1 MKTIFKKRAIAVLL
15 ALVLCISGLTSL
27 GNTELFAADDYA
39 ACVILS
45 DGTETNYVDFND
57 ALDAWVPGSTLKL
70 LKVITIDSAIILR
83 GPGTYTL
90 DLSRYGILQ
99 TCKNHDQSITI
110 LQVLNAELNII
121 NSATD
126 DYGKCYYLG
135 IEKGECTGRAISYA
149 KLKPDI
155 GKEGEDYIKVPCGFL
170 AGGAAYNEVYNGYAI
185 SARNSV
191 VTLENISVAGN
202 TGAGIEIFGD
212 STLNVNGNTSIIYNT
227 SIYDGTGINA
237 YNSTV
242 NINDTASIK
251 YNDAVTGSIYCYKSN
266 LSLSGN
272 AEVSNNHFYYDI
284 ENVYGGG
291 IYIEEGRADIS
302 ENAKIESNTIISTGN
317 LYGGGI
323 YAKKS
328 EINIS
333 DNATIDANT
342 LITKGYF
349 NRDDPFYAIGG
360 GIYASESTVT
370 ISGNAT
376 IGFNDVIADCENG
389 VAAAGG
395 VALYDGSTLN
405 LCDDVS
411 VIVNTATVTKETGN
425 SYGGGVIAVDA
436 DIFMSGNAIISDN
449 EVDSQ
454 AKDKAYG
461 GGIYL
466 NNDVVFGIEGKAS
479 VIDNRANSNKVAIPS
494 NLYIYDCAYVGPI
507 SVTGALTGQISVDNR
522 DKDYKIIEEVLAEAT
537 RLYNDG
543 KISETD
549 IEAFS
554 CDDPDYKVVLN
565 DKGQA
570 EIIRV
575 NFDTEKLPDTIIGT
589 PNINVLIKVLQDLKV
604 EGKSW
609 GEYVIVDQDK
619 VPVLGENTYILK
631 YVPYDT
637 AAHNAIENIIWTFKL
652 FQDIADENEIS
663 VIEKDTQVAYTGS
676 PAYQKIRLLYEKEN
690 YELIEGK
697 DYTRECNSINIG
709 RATTKIKGIGRF
721 GGETEFDFEIVK
733 PDPIPDELPA
743 TWDKSPWLLNDYFY
757 EISQEESAK
766 GQYAI
771 DSEYYEDFY
780 STEFQPGENII
791 HLHYNPY
798 DNNYRSIDVE
808 WHVNLTHT
816 VCDMEKG
823 EIIYREATPY
833 EPGEKIIA
841 SICKI
846 CGYWGTGEGE
856 TYYLDINDNTYFN
869 FDGTEPSVG
878 IIEPLF
884 TIKFDDYLLQKDI
897 DYTIFVNEETSC
909 HALVTI
915 KGCGNFTGEI
925 KYEIKIDDH
934 ETELIE
940 REGIESTCTTKGF
953 YYKVK
958 RCKKC
963 YKEFEVE
970 EVELPLK
977 SHVEGN
983 WEILVPAT
991 ATTPGKRVKRCTECN
1006 LILESEEIPATGV
1019 PSGTVTPINNTP
1031 AGNGTSSGNNTPVEN
1046 ETPVNTGT
1054 PTGTDTPVSTGTPA
1068 GTENPAGTETP
1079 ANTGSDTPADTDTKA
1094 SEVTGNPEKT
1104 ETETTAKTDDNPV
1117 IKTEEPVNKGS
1128 VVSDGSANADY
1139 EITSTGSRKNTAQYD
1154 NFDGK
1159 ATTVEIPETVKV
1171 NDKVYSVTTL
1181 DPKAFAGN
1189 TVVKKVVL
1197 TDKITKISKN
1207 SFNGCTGL
1215 KKLVFGNNTKVIG
1228 ANALKGCSSLT
1239 SLNITENVENIRKN
1253 AFAGCDNLKKL
1264 VIRSNKFTNES
1275 EIKNV
1280 LKNLSEGCAV
1290 YVTKDMKATYK
1301 KLLKEL
1307 KLTKSIKLKTIKNS

>member
-15 ALVLCISGLTSL
+15 ALVLCITGLTSL
-27 GNTELFAADDYA
+27 GNTELYAADDYA

-70 LKVITIDSAIILR
+70 LKVITIDSEILLR

-99 TCKNHDQSITI
+99 TCKNHNQNITI
-110 LQVLNAELNII
+110 LQVLDAELNII
-121 NSATD
+121 NSATE

-135 IEKGECTGRAISYA
+135 IEKDENIGRAISYS
-149 KLKPDI
+149 KLKPDF
-155 GKEGEDYIKVPCGFL
+155 GKEGEDYIAVPCGFL
-170 AGGAAYNEVYNGYAI
+170 AGGAAYNEVYEGYAI
-185 SARNSV
+185 YARNSV

-202 TGAGIEIFGD
+202 TGAGIEIYGN
-212 STLNVNGNTSIIYNT
+212 SILNVNGNTSIIYNS
-227 SIYDGTGINA
+227 SIYDGSGITA

-251 YNDAVTGSIYCYKSN
+251 YNDAVPSSIYCYKSN

-272 AEVSNNHFYYDI
+272 AEVSNNLFYHDI

-349 NRDDPFYAIGG
+349 KRDDPFYAIGG
-360 GIYASESTVT
+360 GIYASESIVT
-370 ISGNAT
+370 ISGSAI
-376 IGFNDVIADCENG
+376 IGFNDVIAECEKG
-389 VAAAGG
+389 IAAAGG

-405 LCDDVS
+405 LCDDAS
-411 VIVNTATVTKETGN
+411 VIVNTATVKKETGN

-449 EVDSQ
+449 EVYSQ

-479 VIDNRANSNKVAIPS
+479 VIDNKANSNKVAIPS
-494 NLYIYDCAYVGPI
+494 NLYIYDCAYVGPV
-507 SVTGALTGQISVDNR
+507 SVTGALAGQISVDNR
-522 DKDYKIIEEVLAEAT
+522 NKDYKIIEEVLAEAT
-537 RLYNDG
+537 RFYNDG

-549 IEAFS
+549 IKTFS

-589 PNINVLIKVLQDLKV
+589 PDINVLIKVLQDLKV

-676 PAYQKIRLLYEKEN
+676 PAYQEIRLLYEKEN

-733 PDPIPDELPA
+733 PDPVPDELPT
-743 TWDKSPWLLNDYFY
+743 TWDKSLWLLYDYFY

-766 GQYAI
+766 GQYSI
-771 DSEYYEDFY
+771 DFEYYEENGVDFY

-791 HLHYNPY
+791 HLRYNPY

-833 EPGEKIIA
+833 EPGVKIIA
-841 SICKI
+841 NICKI
-846 CGYWGTGEGE
+846 CGYWGTGESE

-925 KYEIKIDDH
+925 KYEIKINDH

-940 REGIESTCTTKGF
+940 RKGIESTCTTKGF

-970 EVELPLK
+970 KVELPLK

-1019 PSGTVTPINNTP
+1019 PAITPTDTPSPTNTPAPTNNTP
-1031 AGNGTSSGNNTPVEN
+1031 
-1046 ETPVNTGT
+1046 T
-1054 PTGTDTPVSTGTPA
+1054 PTSTPA
-1068 GTENPAGTETP
+1068 PS
-1079 ANTGSDTPADTDTKA
+1079 GSKDVPK
-1094 SEVTGNPEKT
+1094 S
-1104 ETETTAKTDDNPV
+1104 DNVPV
-1117 IKTEEPVNKGS
+1117 INTEKPVNKGNVITDS
-1128 VVSDGSANADY
+1128 SANADY
-1139 EITSTGSRKNTAQYD
+1139 EVTSSGTKKNTVQFENISSD
-1154 NFDGK
+1154 
-1159 ATTVEIPETVKV
+1159 ATTVEIPEAVQV
-1171 NDKVYSVTTL
+1171 NETEYNVTSL

-1290 YVTKDMKATYK
+1290 YVTKDMKATYR

>member
-1 MKTIFKKRAIAVLL
+1 M
-15 ALVLCISGLTSL
+15 
-27 GNTELFAADDYA
+27 
-39 ACVILS
+39 
-45 DGTETNYVDFND
+45 
-57 ALDAWVPGSTLKL
+57 
-70 LKVITIDSAIILR
+70 
-83 GPGTYTL
+83 
-90 DLSRYGILQ
+90 
-99 TCKNHDQSITI
+99 
-110 LQVLNAELNII
+110 
-121 NSATD
+121 
-126 DYGKCYYLG
+126 
-135 IEKGECTGRAISYA
+135 
-149 KLKPDI
+149 
-155 GKEGEDYIKVPCGFL
+155 
-170 AGGAAYNEVYNGYAI
+170 
-185 SARNSV
+185 
-191 VTLENISVAGN
+191 VTLENISIAGN
-202 TGAGIEIFGD
+202 TGSGINIFEG
-212 STLNVNGNTSIIYNT
+212 STLNVKGNTSIIYNKT
-227 SIYDGTGINA
+227 ADDGSGINT
-237 YNSTV
+237 YDSTV
-242 NINDTASIK
+242 NINDTATIK
-251 YNDAVTGSIYCYKSN
+251 YNNYIPIYCYRSN

-272 AEVSNNHFYYDI
+272 AEVSNNKFEAIFD
-284 ENVYGGG
+284 NAYGAG

-302 ENAKIESNTIISTGN
+302 QNAKIESNTLKTTGN
-317 LYGGGI
+317 IYGGGI

-349 NRDDPFYAIGG
+349 KRDAPFCAIGG
-360 GIYASESTVT
+360 GIYASESIVT
-370 ISGNAT
+370 ISGSAT
-376 IGFNDVIADCENG
+376 IGFNDVIAECEKG
-389 VAAAGG
+389 IAAAGG

-405 LCDDVS
+405 LCDDAS
-411 VIVNTATVTKETGN
+411 VIVNTATVKKETGN

-449 EVDSQ
+449 EVYSQ

-479 VIDNRANSNKVAIPS
+479 VIDNIANSNKVAIPS

-522 DKDYKIIEEVLAEAT
+522 NKDYQILEEVLAEAT
-537 RLYNDG
+537 PLYNDG

-589 PNINVLIKVLQDLKV
+589 PDINVLIKVLQDLKV

-721 GGETEFDFEIVK
+721 GGETEFEFEIVK
-733 PDPIPDELPA
+733 ADPIPDELPT
-743 TWDKSPWLLNDYFY
+743 TWDKSLRLLYDYFY

-833 EPGEKIIA
+833 EPGVKIIA
-841 SICKI
+841 NICKI
-846 CGYWGTGEGE
+846 CGYWGTGESE

-925 KYEIKIDDH
+925 KYEIKINDH

-940 REGIESTCTTKGF
+940 RKGIESTCTTKGF

-970 EVELPLK
+970 KVELPLK

-983 WEILVPAT
+983 WEILVSAT

-1019 PSGTVTPINNTP
+1019 PAITPTDTPSPTNTPAPTNNTP
-1031 AGNGTSSGNNTPVEN
+1031 TPTSTPAPTNNTP
-1046 ETPVNTGT
+1046 T
-1054 PTGTDTPVSTGTPA
+1054 PTSAPTPA
-1068 GTENPAGTETP
+1068 ITP
-1079 ANTGSDTPADTDTKA
+1079 APSGSKDVPK
-1094 SEVTGNPEKT
+1094 S
-1104 ETETTAKTDDNPV
+1104 DNVPV
-1117 IKTEEPVNKGS
+1117 INTEKPVNKGNVITDS
-1128 VVSDGSANADY
+1128 SANADY
-1139 EITSTGSRKNTAQYD
+1139 EVTSSGTKKNTVQFENISSD
-1154 NFDGK
+1154 
-1159 ATTVEIPETVKV
+1159 ATTVEIPEAVQV
-1171 NDKVYSVTTL
+1171 NETEYNVTSL